1 MASDEKRDQND
12 RGSIYP
18 EQPWDP
24 VPNPQVHNVE
34 SSGRIYAHARLQCS
48 FEVPLPAGKSVRS
61 SHDQAGEDIASLVQG
76 SETHRAR
83 RRYGSEGRM
92 GNHGMRYRFEWS
104 CT

>member
-12 RGSIYP
+12 RVSIYP

-24 VPNPQVHNVE
+24 VPNPQVRSVE
-34 SSGRIYAHARLQCS
+34 SLGRIHAHVRLQYS

-61 SHDQAGEDIASLVQG
+61 SHDQAGECIEGSAQG
-76 SETHRAR
+76 SENHRAK

-92 GNHGMRYRFEWS
+92 GNHGMRYRFELG

>member
-1 MASDEKRDQND
+1 MANDEKGDQND

-24 VPNPQVHNVE
+24 IPNPQVHNVE
-34 SSGRIYAHARLQCS
+34 SAGRIHVQPRGHYS
-48 FEVPLPAGKSVRS
+48 SEVPLLAGKSVRS
-61 SHDQAGEDIASLVQG
+61 SHEQAEEDIASLAQG
-76 SETHRAR
+76 SENHRAR

-92 GNHGMRYRFEWS
+92 GNHGMRYRFEWG